1 MLVYERLHVSIP
13 RLDVDVDARNKKCR
27 KAKKWPFEKM
37 GGGQIK
43 KHWRQNF
50 YFQFLRTE
58 FGKFCTKIEKIIK
71 K

>member
-50 YFQFLRTE
+50 YFN
-58 FGKFCTKIEKIIK
+58 FCELNLENFAQKLK